1 MEETTITLNAGGHA
15 VTMTEEQFLKAVN
28 DGGDAID
35 LDTGEV
41 LHYQPSL
48 DDKVFAAYTPEHQVG
63 VKLTKGSAKW
73 SLGTFGRLLSGEKL
87 ERGREVIVIARYF
100 AKSVHV
106 PATMTE
112 HGFVAPGDGTVELEL
127 MSVRSLEVGR
137 QLLREASPWAPCHCL
152 EPYDKEEDGDYLLG
166 RNVLD
171 YPLDGWSALHACLTC
186 AGLGYTRPVIK
197 PDDVNP
203 EEGREGGSDE

>member
-1 MEETTITLNAGGHA
+1 MQDVATTIIMTAPNGETTGPVSLDRFRDA
-15 VTMTEEQFLKAVN
+15 V
-28 DGGDAID
+28 DRI
-35 LDTGEV
+35 TGEISPFA
-41 LHYQPSL
+41 QPTL
-48 DDKVFAAYTPEHQVG
+48 DDKVFAAYTPEHQVSL
-63 VKLTKGSAKW
+63 KLTKGSAKW
-73 SLGTFGRLLSGEKL
+73 RLGAFGDLLSGEVL

-112 HGFVAPGDGTVELEL
+112 HGFVVPGDGTVELEL

-137 QLLREASPWAPCHCL
+137 QLLRKESPWEPCSCL
-152 EPYDKEEDGDYLLG
+152 EPYDGEEDGDYPSG
-166 RNVLD
+166 RHVLE
-171 YPLDGWSALHACLTC
+171 YPLDGWSALQTCLTC

-203 EEGREGGSDE
+203 EEGDDSSDE